1 MNRITVMLL
10 GCALI
15 VPSIVSAQ
23 SNSEAIE
30 RALMPLSGRTA
41 QGASVVTWNADQTW
55 ETIKEG
61 TNTWVCYDR
70 SGEPNEAP
78 FAVQCTSKANLARVA
93 QNRTFDARGTTPE
106 ERRDLVAAAQ
116 ANGTRIDAEYGSM
129 FISMNGQNQ
138 ESAGTHTTVATP
150 YATGESTG
158 LPENRRQGGAYVM
171 AAGTSE
177 AHIMVPG
184 R

>member
-1 MNRITVMLL
+1 MNRITLMLL
-10 GCALI
+10 GCAAI
-15 VPSIVSAQ
+15 VPSVVSAQ
-23 SNSEAIE
+23 SNAEAIE
-30 RALMPLSGRTA
+30 RSLLPLSSRTA
-41 QGASVVTWNADQTW
+41 QGASVVKWNADQTW

-78 FAVQCTSKANLARVA
+78 FAVQCTSKENLPRVA
-93 QNRTFDARGTTPE
+93 QNRTFDAQGTTAD
-106 ERRDLVAAAQ
+106 ERRGLVAAAQ

-150 YATGESTG
+150 YATAESTG
-158 LPENRRQGGAYVM
+158 LPESGAQGGAWVM

>member
-1 MNRITVMLL
+1 MNRITVMAL

-15 VPSIVSAQ
+15 LPSLVTAQ
-23 SNSEAIE
+23 SNDEMIE
-30 RALMPLSGRTA
+30 RALLPLSGRAA

-70 SGEPNEAP
+70 SGEPGEAP
-78 FAVQCTSKANLARVA
+78 FAVQCTSKENLPRVA
-93 QNRTFDARGTTPE
+93 QNRTFDAQGADRE
-106 ERRDLVAAAQ
+106 ERSALVATAQ
-116 ANGTRIDAEYGSM
+116 ADGTRIDAEYGSM

-138 ESAGTHTTVATP
+138 EGAGTHTTVATP

-158 LPENRRQGGAYVM
+158 LPENGTQGGAYVM
-171 AAGTSE
+171 SAGTSE

>member
-1 MNRITVMLL
+1 MNLITPMLL
-10 GCALI
+10 GCAMI
-15 VPSIVSAQ
+15 APSLATAQ
-23 SNSEAIE
+23 SSAAMIE
-30 RALMPLSGRTA
+30 RALLPLSERTA

-55 ETIKEG
+55 NTIKEG

-78 FAVQCTSKANLARVA
+78 FAVQCTSKTNLPRVA
-93 QNRTFDARGTTPE
+93 QNRSLDAQGTTTE
-106 ERRDLVAAAQ
+106 ELRDLVAAAQ
-116 ANGTRIDAEYGSM
+116 SDGTRIDAEYGSM

-138 ESAGTHTTVATP
+138 EGAGTHTTVATP

-158 LPENRRQGGAYVM
+158 LPEDRGQGGAYVM

-177 AHIMVPG
+177 AHIMLPG